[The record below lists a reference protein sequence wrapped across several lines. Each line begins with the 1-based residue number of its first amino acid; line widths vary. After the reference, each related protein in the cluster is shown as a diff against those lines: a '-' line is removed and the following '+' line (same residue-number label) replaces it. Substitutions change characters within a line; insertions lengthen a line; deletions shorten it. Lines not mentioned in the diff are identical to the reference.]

1 MTAVKH
7 AFTELPTID
16 IRDLAGDDLARRQA
30 VADAIGRAA
39 REVGFFYITGH
50 GIDPALI
57 AGVREAAKQIFA
69 LPMEEKMNYYIGH
82 SKSHKGYVPEGEE
95 IYGSG
100 KPDHKEA
107 FDIDFQAA
115 DDHPTPTTSPRPG
128 CRKPR
133 RPEAGRQ
140 LPCRPRHSPARAR
153 RLPCSSSDDTPHR
166 WSRYPK
172 L

>member
-57 AGVREAAKQIFA
+57 AG
-69 LPMEEKMNYYIGH
+69 
-82 SKSHKGYVPEGEE
+82 
-95 IYGSG
+95 
-100 KPDHKEA
+100 
-107 FDIDFQAA
+107 
-115 DDHPTPTTSPRPG
+115 
-128 CRKPR
+128 
-133 RPEAGRQ
+133 
-140 LPCRPRHSPARAR
+140 RPRGGEADLRPADGGEDE
-153 RLPCSSSDDTPHR
+153 LLHWPLQKP
-166 WSRYPK
+166 
-172 L
+172 

>member
-57 AGVREAAKQIFA
+57 AGIREAAKQIFRPA
-69 LPMEEKMNYYIGH
+69 DG
-82 SKSHKGYVPEGEE
+82 GEDE
-95 IYGSG
+95 LLHRPLQ
-100 KPDHKEA
+100 KP
-107 FDIDFQAA
+107 
-115 DDHPTPTTSPRPG
+115 
-128 CRKPR
+128 
-133 RPEAGRQ
+133 
-140 LPCRPRHSPARAR
+140 
-153 RLPCSSSDDTPHR
+153 
-166 WSRYPK
+166 
-172 L
+172 

>member
-57 AGVREAAKQIFA
+57 AGIREAAKQIFA

-82 SKSHKGYVPEGEE
+82 SKSHKGYVP
-95 IYGSG
+95 
-100 KPDHKEA
+100 KEKRSTA
-107 FDIDFQAA
+107 SASRTIKRLSISASRRRM
-115 DDHPTPTTSPRPG
+115 TIRWCSPV
-128 CRKPR
+128 R
-133 RPEAGRQ
+133 R
-140 LPCRPRHSPARAR
+140 
-153 RLPCSSSDDTPHR
+153 
-166 WSRYPK
+166 
-172 L
+172 

>member
-69 LPMEEKMNYYIGH
+69 LPNKAEGFFLLQMYILFLPV
-82 SKSHKGYVPEGEE
+82 HK
-95 IYGSG
+95 
-100 KPDHKEA
+100 
-107 FDIDFQAA
+107 
-115 DDHPTPTTSPRPG
+115 
-128 CRKPR
+128 
-133 RPEAGRQ
+133 
-140 LPCRPRHSPARAR
+140 L
-153 RLPCSSSDDTPHR
+153 
-166 WSRYPK
+166 
-172 L
+172 

>member
-57 AGVREAAKQIFA
+57 AGIREAAKQIFA

-100 KPDHKEA
+100 KPG
-107 FDIDFQAA
+107 
-115 DDHPTPTTSPRPG
+115 P
-128 CRKPR
+128 
-133 RPEAGRQ
+133 
-140 LPCRPRHSPARAR
+140 
-153 RLPCSSSDDTPHR
+153 
-166 WSRYPK
+166 
-172 L
+172 

>member
-82 SKSHKGYVPEGEE
+82 SKSHKGYVPEGERSTAPASRT
-95 IYGSG
+95 IKRLSISASG
-100 KPDHKEA
+100 QRMT
-107 FDIDFQAA
+107 IRWC
-115 DDHPTPTTSPRPG
+115 SPV
-128 CRKPR
+128 R
-133 RPEAGRQ
+133 R
-140 LPCRPRHSPARAR
+140 
-153 RLPCSSSDDTPHR
+153 
-166 WSRYPK
+166 
-172 L
+172 

>member
-57 AGVREAAKQIFA
+57 AGVR
-69 LPMEEKMNYYIGH
+69 
-82 SKSHKGYVPEGEE
+82 
-95 IYGSG
+95 
-100 KPDHKEA
+100 
-107 FDIDFQAA
+107 
-115 DDHPTPTTSPRPG
+115 
-128 CRKPR
+128 R
-133 RPEAGRQ
+133 RRSRSS
-140 LPCRPRHSPARAR
+140 PCRWRKDE
-153 RLPCSSSDDTPHR
+153 LLHR
-166 WSRYPK
+166 PLQK
-172 L
+172 P

>member
-16 IRDLAGDDLARRQA
+16 IRDLAGDDLAGRQA

-57 AGVREAAKQIFA
+57 AGIREAAKQIFA

-82 SKSHKGYVPEGEE
+82 PKA
-95 IYGSG
+95 IRATFRRRR
-100 KPDHKEA
+100 DLR
-107 FDIDFQAA
+107 FRQAG
-115 DDHPTPTTSPRPG
+115 P
-128 CRKPR
+128 
-133 RPEAGRQ
+133 
-140 LPCRPRHSPARAR
+140 
-153 RLPCSSSDDTPHR
+153 
-166 WSRYPK
+166 
-172 L
+172 

>member
-57 AGVREAAKQIFA
+57 AGVREADLHPAD
-69 LPMEEKMNYYIGH
+69 G
-82 SKSHKGYVPEGEE
+82 GEDE
-95 IYGSG
+95 LLHRPLQ
-100 KPDHKEA
+100 KP
-107 FDIDFQAA
+107 
-115 DDHPTPTTSPRPG
+115 
-128 CRKPR
+128 
-133 RPEAGRQ
+133 
-140 LPCRPRHSPARAR
+140 
-153 RLPCSSSDDTPHR
+153 
-166 WSRYPK
+166 
-172 L
+172 

>member
-16 IRDLAGDDLARRQA
+16 IRDLAGDDLAGRQA

-57 AGVREAAKQIFA
+57 AGIREAAKQIFA

-82 SKSHKGYVPEGEE
+82 SKSHKGYVPEGERSTAPASRT
-95 IYGSG
+95 IKRLSISASG
-100 KPDHKEA
+100 QRMT
-107 FDIDFQAA
+107 IRWC
-115 DDHPTPTTSPRPG
+115 SPV
-128 CRKPR
+128 R
-133 RPEAGRQ
+133 R
-140 LPCRPRHSPARAR
+140 
-153 RLPCSSSDDTPHR
+153 
-166 WSRYPK
+166 
-172 L
+172 

>member
-16 IRDLAGDDLARRQA
+16 IRDLAGDDLARREA

-107 FDIDFQAA
+107 FDIGFQAA
-115 DDHPTPTTSPRPG
+115 D
-128 CRKPR
+128 
-133 RPEAGRQ
+133 
-140 LPCRPRHSPARAR
+140 
-153 RLPCSSSDDTPHR
+153 
-166 WSRYPK
+166 
-172 L
+172 

>member
-82 SKSHKGYVPEGEE
+82 SKSHKATFR
-95 IYGSG
+95 
-100 KPDHKEA
+100 KEKRSTA
-107 FDIDFQAA
+107 PASRTIKRLSISASRQRM
-115 DDHPTPTTSPRPG
+115 TIRWCSPV
-128 CRKPR
+128 R
-133 RPEAGRQ
+133 R
-140 LPCRPRHSPARAR
+140 
-153 RLPCSSSDDTPHR
+153 
-166 WSRYPK
+166 
-172 L
+172 